1 MVWLLAYGSFSVAT
15 VLGYVLVD
23 FVQLIVIDGVVELLL
38 FLLKRFRL
46 LDQFEVEAHIPLLL
60 TEGQVKLFVLRP
72 QLVEPLR
79 QVLLTADG
87 ALLYVELKLL
97 DLFLAFV
104 HLALDLTQLL
114 LLLRQSFL
122 FVRDWTFSCT
132 IDNSL

>member
-114 LLLRQSFL
+114 LLLR
-122 FVRDWTFSCT
+122 
-132 IDNSL
+132 